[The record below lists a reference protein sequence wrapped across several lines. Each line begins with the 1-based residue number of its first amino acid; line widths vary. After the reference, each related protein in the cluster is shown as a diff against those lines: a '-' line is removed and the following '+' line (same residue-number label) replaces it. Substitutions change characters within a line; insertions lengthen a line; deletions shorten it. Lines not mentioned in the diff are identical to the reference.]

1 MNTELDFIRGMFDRI
16 APKYDFLNR
25 LLSLRQ
31 DVRWRR
37 EMVEA
42 ADLTD
47 DSAALDAACGTCDVA
62 LEIEKRKGR
71 GCRIT
76 GMDFSLKML
85 YLGAQKAA
93 REARAGKIRLTAGNA
108 LHLPFKKESFNAV
121 FIAFGIRNIMDRK
134 SALENFRQ
142 VLKKGGRVVVLELT
156 TPSTGLMRSLYLFYF
171 RRILPMIGRLFSKS
185 QGAYSYLPESVLG
198 FPSPGEFAA
207 VMRSA
212 GFSRI
217 RWKPMTFGIVTLF
230 VGYKDK
236 GDRYQL

>member
-1 MNTELDFIRGMFDRI
+1 MNTELDFIQGMFDRI

-42 ADLTD
+42 AGLENR
-47 DSAALDAACGTCDVA
+47 SAALDVACGTCDVA
-62 LEIEKRKGR
+62 LEIEKRKGKD
-71 GCRIT
+71 CRIT
-76 GMDFSLKML
+76 GIDFSLKML
-85 YLGAQKAA
+85 SLGAEKAA
-93 REARAGKIRLTAGNA
+93 RAARKGRIDLTAGNA
-108 LHLPFKKESFNAV
+108 LHLPFKRECFNAV

-134 SALENFRQ
+134 AALENFRQ

-156 TPSTGLMRSLYLFYF
+156 TPSAGVMRSLYLAYF
-171 RRILPMIGRLFSKS
+171 RQILPMIGRLFSGS
-185 QGAYSYLPESVLG
+185 RDAYAYLPESVLG
-198 FPSPGEFAA
+198 FPASAEFAS

-212 GFSRI
+212 GFTGI

-230 VGYKDK
+230 VGYK
-236 GDRYQL
+236 R